1 MHPNCPNCPIRVF
14 YTAEASRCFV
24 MFCETMMIYVAVDH
38 VAMAV
43 ATIVLKLIMIL
54 GASEPDPKGS

>member
-1 MHPNCPNCPIRVF
+1 
-14 YTAEASRCFV
+14 

-54 GASEPDPKGS
+54 GASEPRSLIRAGS